1 MLSRYPARKYAAK
14 LLVDGEVYYCYKA
27 RAASHGWIELT
38 LRRPMRPPSMA
49 IDVPSN
55 WWNMACHD
63 LCRSTLHTSGHSLQ
77 VTKSW
82 EI

>member
-1 MLSRYPARKYAAK
+1 MFQRYPVKQYAAK
-14 LLVDGEVYYCYKA
+14 LLVDDEVYYCYKA
-27 RAASHGWIELT
+27 RRAPHGWVELT

-49 IDVPSN
+49 IDVPSH

-63 LCRSTLHTSGHSLQ
+63 QCRTVLYTSGRRLQ